1 MVHVIILKCDTD
13 VSKGMF
19 HWCEGMLPPIVFLR
33 EFNLLMY
40 VTVCMLSV
48 NSCYQCCKVRMIPML

>member
-1 MVHVIILKCDTD
+1 MVHVIILKCYTD

-19 HWCEGMLPPIVFLR
+19 HWCEGMLPIVFLR

-40 VTVCMLSV
+40 VTVCKL
-48 NSCYQCCKVRMIPML
+48 